1 MLNKR
6 FKDHV
11 KQAVGDEEYFNL
23 NKSPAFRAAI
33 KQFDEDIKPDFVT
46 GNTKNYSVR
55 FPGANLDDEPTMG
68 LKNDCL
74 TLSPYGSLPSKPFIQ
89 SWLIVRI

>member
-6 FKDHV
+6 FKDHI
-11 KQAVGDEEYFNL
+11 KQAVGDEEYFSL

-55 FPGANLDDEPTMG
+55 FPGASLDDEPTMG
-68 LKNDCL
+68 LKNNCL
-74 TLSPYGSLPSKPFIQ
+74 TLSTYGPLLSKTLIQ
-89 SWLIVRI
+89 S